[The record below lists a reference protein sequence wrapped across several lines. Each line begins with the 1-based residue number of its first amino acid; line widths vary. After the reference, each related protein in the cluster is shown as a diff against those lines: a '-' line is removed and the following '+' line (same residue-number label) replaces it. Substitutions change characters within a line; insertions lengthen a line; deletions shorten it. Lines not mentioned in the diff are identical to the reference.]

1 MTLFHRKQGLLCT
14 CSFVFLF
21 FFLTAIFINSH
32 WMFYENWSF
41 CMSHINVLMCF
52 FSSISVVSE
61 SHCTLCIILL
71 IQCWLITRRNF
82 KFQIALHFSEC
93 EDLVLTRNQLLSK
106 EWKHASFCESKFV
119 LLKLLLI
126 IRYIVFPCPLQ
137 RLPHRCFHQ
146 ILE

>member
-1 MTLFHRKQGLLCT
+1 MALFHRNKRRKKKTFVHLLFCF
-14 CSFVFLF
+14 S

-32 WMFYENWSF
+32 WMFYENWSL

-52 FSSISVVSE
+52 FSSSSVVSE
-61 SHCTLCIILL
+61 ILCIILL

-93 EDLVLTRNQLLSK
+93 EELVLTRNQLLPK

-119 LLKLLLI
+119 LLKVLLI

-137 RLPHRCFHQ
+137 RLPDRCFHQ